1 MKVGVIGLGRFGYS
15 VATTLTEKGIEV
27 LAIDSNESIIASIRD
42 SVTQAV
48 CMRVT
53 DESSLRSVGADEMD
67 IIIVAMGENF
77 AQSILITALLKTRLN
92 IPRIITR
99 SINKIHREI
108 VTLIGAD
115 ETIIPEEEIG
125 IRLAE
130 RLSSPFTQFFRIT
143 THFSMSQLPT
153 PASFIGTEVENLEI
167 FKNYKVRCI
176 ARKEE
181 DDFIPVDPSYK
192 IQEGDMLL
200 MAGREE
206 DLKKIAR
213 LS

>member
-15 VATTLTEKGIEV
+15 VATTLAEKGIEV
-27 LAIDSNESIIASIRD
+27 LAIDSNESIISSIRD

-48 CMRVT
+48 CVNVT
-53 DESSLRSVGADEMD
+53 DENSLRSVGADEMD
-67 IIIVAMGENF
+67 TIIVAMGENF
-77 AQSILITALLKTRLN
+77 AQSILITALLKKRLQITRV
-92 IPRIITR
+92 ITR
-99 SINKIHREI
+99 SINNIHREI

-115 ETIIPEEEIG
+115 ETIIPEEDIG

-130 RLSSPFTQFFRIT
+130 QISSPFSQFFRLT
-143 THFSMSQLPT
+143 DQFSVSQLSAP
-153 PASFIGTEVENLEI
+153 PSFIGILVNNLEI

-176 ARKEE
+176 ARKEGE
-181 DDFIPVDPSYK
+181 DFIPIDPEYA
-192 IQEGDMLL
+192 IQENDMLL

>member
-1 MKVGVIGLGRFGYS
+1 MKVGVIGLGRFGYN
-15 VATTLTEKGIEV
+15 VATTLSIKGIEV
-27 LAIDSNESIIASIRD
+27 LAIDNNEDIISSIRD

-48 CMRVT
+48 CINIT
-53 DESSLRSVGADEMD
+53 DEKSLRSVGADEMD

-77 AQSILITALLKTRLN
+77 AQSTLITALLKKRLK
-92 IPRIITR
+92 IPRVITR
-99 SINKIHREI
+99 SINNIHREI

-115 ETIIPEEEIG
+115 ETIIPEEDIG

-130 RLSSPFTQFFRIT
+130 QISSPFSHFFRLT
-143 THFSMSQLPT
+143 EQFSVSQLQT
-153 PASFIGTEVENLEI
+153 PPSFIGIEVSNLEI

-176 ARKEE
+176 AVKKEE
-181 DDFIPVDPSYK
+181 DFIPIEPGYA

>member
-15 VATTLTEKGIEV
+15 VATTLAEKGIEV
-27 LAIDSNESIIASIRD
+27 LAVDSNESIISSIRD
-42 SVTQAV
+42 SVTQAI
-48 CMRVT
+48 CIDIT
-53 DESSLRSVGADEMD
+53 DENSLRSIGADEMD
-67 IIIVAMGENF
+67 TIVVAMGENF
-77 AQSILITALLKTRLN
+77 AQSILITALLKKRLH

-99 SINKIHREI
+99 SINNIHREI

-115 ETIIPEEEIG
+115 ETIIPEEDIG

-130 RLSSPFTQFFRIT
+130 RLSSPFSQFFRLT
-143 THFSMSQLPT
+143 SQFSVSQLQAPS
-153 PASFIGTEVENLEI
+153 SFIGTEVSNLEI

-176 ARKEE
+176 ARKEKE
-181 DDFIPVDPSYK
+181 EFIPIDPTYV

-200 MAGREE
+200 MAGLEE

-213 LS
+213 LT